1 MGHTPR
7 NIAVI
12 GLGTFGKSLAR
23 ELTRVGDRVLGIDI
37 NEARVAEL
45 ADEIDATLEADMTDA
60 KAMKQCGLDAFD
72 VVVVAIGRIMD
83 ASLLTALNLL
93 KAGHNHIWVKAQ
105 SEHHE
110 TLLRAI
116 GISNVVQPEGYFGYR
131 LAQVLH
137 NPVVKDFLSL
147 SNGRFIVQIK
157 VPGHLVGQ
165 ALDGLNLQK
174 KFDLKCIGVSRGE
187 DVFISECET
196 TELQAGDDIL
206 IYGSRANLR
215 NFADSL

>member
-1 MGHTPR
+1 MGYTPR
-7 NIAVI
+7 NIAII

-23 ELTRVGDRVLGIDI
+23 ELTRFGDRVLGIDI
-37 NEARVAEL
+37 NEARVAEMS
-45 ADEIDATLEADMTDA
+45 DELDSTLEADTSDT
-60 KAMKQCGLDAFD
+60 KALKQCGLEAFD
-72 VVVVAIGRIMD
+72 VVVVAIGRVMD

-93 KAGHNHIWVKAQ
+93 NAGHNHIWVKAQ

-116 GISNVVQPEGYFGYR
+116 GISNIVQPEGYFGYR

-137 NPVVKDFLSL
+137 NPVVKDFLTL
-147 SNGRFIVQIK
+147 SKGRFVVQIK
-157 VPGHLVGQ
+157 VPSHLEGK
-165 ALDGLNLQK
+165 ALEGINLQK

-187 DVFISECET
+187 DVLVTNCEAI
-196 TELQAGDDIL
+196 ELKAGDDIL

-215 NFADSL
+215 SFADRL